1 MIGHVYRTG
10 STSTY
15 PTCGCSSSHT
25 RGSYSR
31 SLRDIPIV
39 ERSLVLHVCVRRFRC
54 KNSDCGQKSFSGPI
68 SELSACY
75 SRKPHRCYKCIIDFS
90 KEMSSVKASG
100 LLEKQ
105 GIDVSLSASVRQ
117 LLKYPLPLNDSLE
130 EVGIDDFANKKG
142 HDYFSVIADQQKR
155 RPVDLLYN
163 RESSKVS
170 EWFSNHS
177 TIESNS

>member
-1 MIGHVYRTG
+1 
-10 STSTY
+10 
-15 PTCGCSSSHT
+15 
-25 RGSYSR
+25 
-31 SLRDIPIV
+31 
-39 ERSLVLHVCVRRFRC
+39 
-54 KNSDCGQKSFSGPI
+54 
-68 SELSACY
+68 
-75 SRKPHRCYKCIIDFS
+75 
-90 KEMSSVKASG
+90 MSSVKASG